1 MAPDNDNY
9 EMSFVEFNTEKLEN
23 YNWNYLDYYV
33 ATRGDQE
40 EFVLNEKLKH
50 WRFRLYLLP
59 VKPFL
64 AYTAQIKEGAPHC
77 DVYKAPSVEETINMA
92 EGFLRF
98 VETCLNKIKR
108 PSSITSEMQ
117 RWGGLLKSLRLARKK
132 SRSNTMAVGD
142 LKNSAG
148 FLRFRERVGSRG
160 REARDRVVSGP
171 VSRPLDGRHR
181 TESGGGLVTATMEPL
196 AMSQVEPS
204 PEPVPISQVNDSGS
218 HDSVFGVGASDGL
231 SSMES
236 QVRPTRVCR
245 EKIAF
250 QYFVL

>member
-59 VKPFL
+59 VKPF
-64 AYTAQIKEGAPHC
+64 YTYTAQILAQIKEGARNCRC

-108 PSSITSEMQ
+108 PSSITSDMQ
-117 RWGGLLKSLRLARKK
+117 RWGERLKSLRVDRKK

-181 TESGGGLVTATMEPL
+181 TESGGGLITATMEPL
-196 AMSQVEPS
+196 AMSQVMPG
-204 PEPVPISQVNDSGS
+204 PEPPSTFQVNDSGS

-236 QVRPTRVCR
+236 QVRSKV
-245 EKIAF
+245 
-250 QYFVL
+250 

>member
-64 AYTAQIKEGAPHC
+64 AYTAQIKDGAPHC

-108 PSSITSEMQ
+108 PNSITSEMQ
-117 RWGGLLKSLRLARKK
+117 RKK

-171 VSRPLDGRHR
+171 VTRPLEGRHR
-181 TESGGGLVTATMEPL
+181 TESGGGLVAATMEPL
-196 AMSQVEPS
+196 AM
-204 PEPVPISQVNDSGS
+204 SQVNDSGS

-236 QVRPTRVCR
+236 QVRPTSV
-245 EKIAF
+245 
-250 QYFVL
+250 

>member
-59 VKPFL
+59 VKPF
-64 AYTAQIKEGAPHC
+64 YTYTAQILAQIKEGARNCRC

-108 PSSITSEMQ
+108 PSSTTSDMQ
-117 RWGGLLKSLRLARKK
+117 RWGERLKSLRVDRKK

-181 TESGGGLVTATMEPL
+181 TESGGGLITATMEPL
-196 AMSQVEPS
+196 AMSQVVPG
-204 PEPVPISQVNDSGS
+204 PEPPSTFQVNDSGS

-236 QVRPTRVCR
+236 QVRSKV
-245 EKIAF
+245 
-250 QYFVL
+250 

>member
-33 ATRGDQE
+33 ATRGDQD

-59 VKPFL
+59 VKPFYT
-64 AYTAQIKEGAPHC
+64 YTAQIKEGARNCRC

-108 PSSITSEMQ
+108 PSSITSDMQ
-117 RWGGLLKSLRLARKK
+117 RWGERLKSLRVDRKK

-181 TESGGGLVTATMEPL
+181 TESGGGLITATMEPL
-196 AMSQVEPS
+196 AMSQVVPG
-204 PEPVPISQVNDSGS
+204 PEPPSTFQVSDSGS

-236 QVRPTRVCR
+236 QVRSKV
-245 EKIAF
+245 
-250 QYFVL
+250 

>member
-64 AYTAQIKEGAPHC
+64 AYTAQIKDGAPHC

-108 PSSITSEMQ
+108 PNSITSEMQ
-117 RWGGLLKSLRLARKK
+117 R
-132 SRSNTMAVGD
+132 
-142 LKNSAG
+142 
-148 FLRFRERVGSRG
+148 
-160 REARDRVVSGP
+160 
-171 VSRPLDGRHR
+171 
-181 TESGGGLVTATMEPL
+181 
-196 AMSQVEPS
+196 
-204 PEPVPISQVNDSGS
+204 
-218 HDSVFGVGASDGL
+218 
-231 SSMES
+231 
-236 QVRPTRVCR
+236 
-245 EKIAF
+245 
-250 QYFVL
+250 